1 MSITYRE
8 PSVKPGDKIV
18 SVTFIDTETGKTLKR
33 DIHVVYDILG
43 EFDTIGTHLR
53 IRRHLSQL
61 EEHAR
66 TIGTAAFNVVN
77 KR

>member
-8 PSVKPGDKIV
+8 PTVNPGDKIV
-18 SVTFIDTETGKTLKR
+18 SVTFVDTATGKTLKR

-53 IRRHLSQL
+53 IKRHLSQL
-61 EEHAR
+61 EEQAR
-66 TIGTAAFNVVN
+66 VIGTAAFNAVA